1 MDDAAWDARYRTSEL
16 VWGSEPNQFVRQL
29 CQRLPVGEALDLA
42 CGEGRNALWLARLGW
57 FVLGVDFSAVAT
69 DRARELTRTE
79 PVEVQERVRWRTADL
94 LTFTPRAR
102 SVSLALI
109 SYLHLPPVDLGHVVA
124 SAARAVRPGGHIVM
138 VGHDK
143 TNLEGGVGGPQDPEL
158 LYEPAAVA
166 AWVRAHGLVVELDE
180 TVQRPTEHGTAL
192 DALIHARRPAVEV

>member
-1 MDDAAWDARYRTSEL
+1 MDDEAWDVRYRASEL

-29 CQRLPVGEALDLA
+29 CQRLPVGDALDLA

-57 FVLGVDFSAVAT
+57 YVVGVDFSVVAT

-94 LTFTPRAR
+94 LSFAPRAS

-109 SYLHLPPVDLGHVVA
+109 SYLHLPSADLAQVVA
-124 SAARAVRPGGHIVM
+124 SAARAVRPGGHLVM

-143 TNLEGGVGGPQDPEL
+143 LNLEGGVGGPQDFEL
-158 LYEPAAVA
+158 LYEPATVA
-166 AWVRAHGLVVELDE
+166 SWVRAHGLVVEVGE
-180 TVQRPTEHGTAL
+180 TVQRPTEQGIAL
-192 DALIHARRPAVEV
+192 DALIHARRPAVED